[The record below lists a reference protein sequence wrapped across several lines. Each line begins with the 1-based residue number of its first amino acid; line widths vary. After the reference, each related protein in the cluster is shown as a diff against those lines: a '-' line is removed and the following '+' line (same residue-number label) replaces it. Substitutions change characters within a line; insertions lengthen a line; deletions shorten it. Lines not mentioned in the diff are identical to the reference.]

1 MTTPQPKI
9 YIFAGMPETKAVVD
23 VLKKGIAGAAKGKA
37 TVLSEAAIAKLPKG
51 ANVIVPILTSHVSVA
66 AGLSGEGQAAAVMV
80 DWKTQT
86 KNLVTLCKKLRA
98 RVTVVDAAA
107 IATGE
112 FSGLEKFVDQIDPKG
127 FPEVGPTWKLPAKL
141 DVAGILVSVDPDAT
155 KYADALDGLV
165 TGEIAIP
172 RPTGSV
178 DVVLPSKNTERLIEE
193 RDELRDALLELVG
206 QKNEAGA
213 PAELELLRDSLK
225 SAMEELWAAEAKC
238 DELDQ
243 CLKRKEDN
251 LADYGMLQVL
261 NGSLEKQV
269 AEKDLIGRKREAI
282 LSQHLLGG
290 AATSTFAVLTKD
302 LELERARS
310 KQLEDEIGELR
321 GSTSWKM
328 TSPIRSIRRGFSK
341 REGK

>member
-1 MTTPQPKI
+1 M
-9 YIFAGMPETKAVVD
+9 
-23 VLKKGIAGAAKGKA
+23 
-37 TVLSEAAIAKLPKG
+37 
-51 ANVIVPILTSHVSVA
+51 
-66 AGLSGEGQAAAVMV
+66 
-80 DWKTQT
+80 
-86 KNLVTLCKKLRA
+86 
-98 RVTVVDAAA
+98 
-107 IATGE
+107 
-112 FSGLEKFVDQIDPKG
+112 
-127 FPEVGPTWKLPAKL
+127 PAKL